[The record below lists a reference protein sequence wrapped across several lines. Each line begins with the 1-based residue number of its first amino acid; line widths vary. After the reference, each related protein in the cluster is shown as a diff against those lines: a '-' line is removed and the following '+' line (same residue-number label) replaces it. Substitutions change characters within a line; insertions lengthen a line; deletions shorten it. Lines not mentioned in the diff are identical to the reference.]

1 MTRIV
6 FYIDS
11 EWAFGQIHYELAK
24 NLYQKNIDASVL
36 PWQQPYTL
44 REMTELAAVTDRF
57 VTNPNGYVTLRRD
70 YGIAPEQIIIIA
82 HAVYDLNYLYN
93 QDGAIAFDAAH
104 QFIVVSEFLRQTA
117 ETLGIARRP
126 TVLHLGINTNR
137 YAFNPSTQLR
147 TIGIAGKFH
156 RVDPHTGYDLKRG
169 YLVERCAQALGLEV
183 KIAENYHNSFVT
195 MAGFYPTVDCVIIAS
210 TEEGAGLPALEAAAA
225 GRLVIS
231 TPVGHWPERA
241 GEKGGITVPIEE
253 SAFTEQ
259 VIAALKKYQDD
270 PAAFARTCR
279 AIQKHA
285 ASYDWSLVADEWAAL
300 LSR

>member
-1 MTRIV
+1 MKRVV

-137 YAFNPSTQLR
+137 YAFSPSTQLR

-169 YLVERCAQALGLEV
+169 SVIEQCAQEMGLEL
-183 KIAENYHNSFVT
+183 KIAEQYHNSFVT
-195 MAGFYPTVDCVIIAS
+195 MAGFYQTIDCVIIAS
-210 TEEGAGLPALEAAAA
+210 TEEGAGLPALEAGAA

-231 TPVGHWPERA
+231 TSVGHWPELV
-241 GEKGGITVPIEE
+241 GSKGGITVPTEAG
-253 SAFTEQ
+253 AFTSQ
-259 VIAALKKYQDD
+259 VLKLLHKYKND
-270 PAAFARTCR
+270 PVAFTKKCQG
-279 AIQKHA
+279 IQKHA
-285 ASYDWSLVADEWAAL
+285 KTYDWTNVIDDWAAL
-300 LSR
+300 LAS